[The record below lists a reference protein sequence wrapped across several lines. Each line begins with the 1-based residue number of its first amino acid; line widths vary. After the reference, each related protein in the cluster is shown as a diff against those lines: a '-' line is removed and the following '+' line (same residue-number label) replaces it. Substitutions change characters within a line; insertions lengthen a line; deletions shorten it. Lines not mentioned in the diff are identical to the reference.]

1 MALQKSKPLD
11 RLELPAVL
19 EGIVN
24 LNLHVSDRT
33 RFAALLLLFGVAA
46 VCLMGCVTSDDARV
60 LQLLN
65 ERGFGRK
72 ASGNCNEVFYFGIG
86 DSFSIGDKLNP
97 ELRGTQTIRMDGT
110 VDLPQLGET
119 YVAGLTAKEIA
130 SMLNIRYGHYYKY
143 VNIEVKPRRV
153 VSKRI
158 FIHLDVDKHITKKF
172 QGGQTL
178 YDVLMA
184 VKYNSIDVDLNN
196 VKVIRPDPVH
206 PLVIYCDMGAMIK
219 HGDSRDNILI
229 KEDDI
234 IYFTPTIIGYFK
246 RLVKTLTSP
255 LQPLVQLFNAA
266 NRIDVLTETFGDS
279 RYYGGRYYGGYY

>member
-1 MALQKSKPLD
+1 MNRKINESSRA
-11 RLELPAVL
+11 
-19 EGIVN
+19 GI
-24 LNLHVSDRT
+24 S
-33 RFAALLLLFGVAA
+33 AALLLVGMAALFLA
-46 VCLMGCVTSDDARV
+46 GCVTSDDARV

-86 DSFSIGDKLNP
+86 DSFSITDKLNP

-143 VNIEVKPRRV
+143 VNIQVKPRRV
-153 VSKRI
+153 ISKKI
-158 FIHLDVDKHITKKF
+158 FIHLDTDKHITKKF

-178 YDVLMA
+178 YDVLMS
-184 VKYNSIDVDLNN
+184 VKYNSIDVDLDN

-206 PLVIYCDMGAMIK
+206 PLVIYCDMDSMIH
-219 HGDSRDNILI
+219 HGNSRDNIII

-234 IYFTPTIIGYFK
+234 IFFTPSLIGYFK
-246 RLVKTLTSP
+246 LLVKTLTSP

-266 NRIDVLTETFGDS
+266 NRIDILTETFGDDD
-279 RYYGGRYYGGYY
+279 RYRGGRYYGYYY